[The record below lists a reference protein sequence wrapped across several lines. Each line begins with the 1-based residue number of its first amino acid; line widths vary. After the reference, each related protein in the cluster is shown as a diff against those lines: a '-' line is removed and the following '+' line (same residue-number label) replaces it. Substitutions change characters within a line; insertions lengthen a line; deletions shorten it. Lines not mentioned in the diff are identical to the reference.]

1 MFPDFFSWIEW
12 LTRVTHTWF
21 PPVEMLSKP
30 IWNTLILV
38 SNLPSIFQISD
49 LADKLETWDTNSM
62 RGGPGSLTSYS
73 GGGTSGGAD
82 RGPSSLSDVDKGI
95 CLSIGL
101 QGCRGGGLLY
111 TQFEAVVTIIPALI
125 TNRPPWSPC
134 RNFLYKGSFDRNCKC
149 GELFRFQP
157 ISKPYYSICPLWKC
171 NDSNEL

>member
-1 MFPDFFSWIEW
+1 
-12 LTRVTHTWF
+12 
-21 PPVEMLSKP
+21 
-30 IWNTLILV
+30 
-38 SNLPSIFQISD
+38 
-49 LADKLETWDTNSM
+49 M

-157 ISKPYYSICPLWKC
+157 ISKPYYSICHLWKC
-171 NDSNEL
+171 NDSNELRPKAFREQTVVLILEFVRLFNFRRQKTEDKLVKATKDASKITTEVIHGMMTQVTQVF